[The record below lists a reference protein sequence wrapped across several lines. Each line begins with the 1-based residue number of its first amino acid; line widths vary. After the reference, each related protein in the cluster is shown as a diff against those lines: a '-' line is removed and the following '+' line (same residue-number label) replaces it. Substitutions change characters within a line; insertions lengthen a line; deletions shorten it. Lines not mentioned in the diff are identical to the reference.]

1 MAGYTRQATANI
13 VTGAVIDAA
22 DFNSEYNAIE

>member
-22 DFNSEYNAIE
+22 DFNSEYQCY